1 MLSAMATATVRDLRQ
16 AARLFRALADETRLD
31 IIMRLGRGE
40 ECVCNLTGALETG
53 QSRLSF
59 HLRALKDA
67 GIVRDRRAG
76 RWVYYSLNPDMIE
89 EVERLI
95 GSLKTKARALPMVS
109 RCCE

>member
-1 MLSAMATATVRDLRQ
+1 METGVVRNLGQ

-31 IIMRLGRGE
+31 IIRCLSRGE
-40 ECVCNLTGALETG
+40 ECVCNLTDALETG

-59 HLRALKDA
+59 HLKALKDA

-76 RWVYYSLNPDMIE
+76 RWVYYSLNPEMIE
-89 EVERLI
+89 EIEHFV
-95 GSLKTKARALPMVS
+95 GSLKTTPRALPMVS